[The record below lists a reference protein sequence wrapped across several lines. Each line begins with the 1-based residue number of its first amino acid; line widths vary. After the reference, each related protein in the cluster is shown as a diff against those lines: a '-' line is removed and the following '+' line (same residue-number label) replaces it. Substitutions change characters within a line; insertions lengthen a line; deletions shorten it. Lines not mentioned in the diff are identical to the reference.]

1 MANYADTIIK
11 LVSGPMRGTEYPA
24 RSESM
29 VLGRSTEADVQ
40 IHDPLISRLHCKLT
54 WDDGKWYLEDLS
66 TTNGTWMV
74 GQKVDK
80 RVNLPLKTSVR
91 IGNTILELHN
101 IYAGDTLMLQRP
113 FIAYRI
119 QPETLAPSMPG
130 LQEGDQAFQLTR
142 EENKRLAAIY
152 KFQNLIAAVFDEK
165 ELYQK
170 ILRAVANVI
179 PSDEAYLLIFDI
191 NKGEFMPVAG
201 LTAKDGI
208 TDKVNRQR
216 IRDTIVDF
224 VKENR
229 EAVLS
234 IDADEDRPRLTGLQG
249 LPKITSST
257 MCAPMLGKQING
269 MLYLSLTSAT
279 EKYSED
285 DLRLLTVIGHTAGMA
300 VENSRLVE
308 FNLKN
313 ERLVATGSTA
323 AGLSHYIK
331 NILAGLDGS
340 LNLLRMGIDEKDLDM
355 AGEAWD
361 ILQKNH
367 RRLGNLVLDLLNLAS
382 DQKPDFK
389 IHNLSDIIRDVMELC
404 ESQLKQ
410 EGIALEVGAD
420 ILELPLFAEVDAK
433 GIHRVLLNLINNS
446 EHAVLT
452 KQESARGKKTGIG
465 AIRISAKF
473 SENKEY
479 ITVSVTDDGVGVSK
493 EDLSSM
499 FELFISTKGMAGS
512 GLGLTV
518 SKRIIKAHEG
528 TVSASSEKGK
538 GCTIAFTIP
547 VSHNEA
553 TTVTRSINRV
563 I

>member
-1 MANYADTIIK
+1 
-11 LVSGPMRGTEYPA
+11 
-24 RSESM
+24 
-29 VLGRSTEADVQ
+29 
-40 IHDPLISRLHCKLT
+40 
-54 WDDGKWYLEDLS
+54 
-66 TTNGTWMV
+66 
-74 GQKVDK
+74 
-80 RVNLPLKTSVR
+80 
-91 IGNTILELHN
+91 
-101 IYAGDTLMLQRP
+101 
-113 FIAYRI
+113 
-119 QPETLAPSMPG
+119 
-130 LQEGDQAFQLTR
+130 
-142 EENKRLAAIY
+142 
-152 KFQNLIAAVFDEK
+152 
-165 ELYQK
+165 
-170 ILRAVANVI
+170 
-179 PSDEAYLLIFDI
+179 
-191 NKGEFMPVAG
+191 
-201 LTAKDGI
+201 
-208 TDKVNRQR
+208 
-216 IRDTIVDF
+216 
-224 VKENR
+224 
-229 EAVLS
+229 
-234 IDADEDRPRLTGLQG
+234 
-249 LPKITSST
+249 
-257 MCAPMLGKQING
+257 MLGKQING

-410 EGIALEVGAD
+410 EGIMLEVTAD

-433 GIHRVLLNLINNS
+433 GIHRVLLNLINNA
-446 EHAVLT
+446 EHAIMT
-452 KQESARGKKTGIG
+452 KQESARGNNKKTIG
-465 AIRISAKF
+465 AIRIGAKF

-479 ITVSVTDDGVGVSK
+479 ITVSVSDDGIGVSK

-499 FELFISTKGMAGS
+499 FELFVSTKGMAGS

-553 TTVTRSINRV
+553 TTVTRSIKRV
-563 I
+563 V